1 MYGGSVGR
9 WRREMEELDAI
20 CAGRWRGAQGA
31 GDGTPVADEE
41 YVSIV
46 VGELEGTLAAQLAEL
61 RREVEGLESFVHAIA
76 DAVERLQRE
85 GFDAS

>member
-1 MYGGSVGR
+1 
-9 WRREMEELDAI
+9 MEELDAI
-20 CAGRWRGAQGA
+20 CAGRWRGGQA

-61 RREVEGLESFVHAIA
+61 RREVEGLQSFLHAIA